1 MPRNNLH
8 TKLLFSTA
16 VAFAAAMTAAR
27 ADVVIEEKVN
37 IDGAAGFSMLAM
49 SGQSTSSLT
58 ADKSRIDSD
67 MKFKSKIMNTFAGK
81 HGNTSQIV
89 RLDEG
94 RIYDLQH
101 ADKKYTE
108 MTFEEMRAAMQKS
121 MEQLEQASEAQ
132 AQSQQQQLPVDADEC
147 QWSPPVVEAK
157 ETGEHATIAGFDT
170 ARATVSVKQ
179 TCTDPKT
186 SKACDMVW
194 SVDQWLA
201 SASPGAEESKAFALN
216 YAKQLGLDAAG
227 MKAMQGRMQQAFGEY
242 KSSWTEAMEKAGQFQ
257 GYPLK
262 TALQMSMGGPQC
274 TTDDGTQVA
283 AAPGFSDAVMA
294 GVDAGVGTAAGEV
307 ASAATQAAVSK
318 VGGGAAGA
326 VAGSAVG
333 GFASKFG
340 SNMMSKLHKKDA
352 AQAKADTPAAAPTG
366 ADAGM
371 IRLFRLQTET
381 TAIRGDAIPA
391 STFEV
396 PAGFKKIAAK

>member
-1 MPRNNLH
+1 
-8 TKLLFSTA
+8 
-16 VAFAAAMTAAR
+16 
-27 ADVVIEEKVN
+27 
-37 IDGAAGFSMLAM
+37 
-49 SGQSTSSLT
+49 
-58 ADKSRIDSD
+58 

-274 TTDDGTQVA
+274 TTENGTQVA
-283 AAPGFSDAVMA
+283 ADPVFADA
-294 GVDAGVGTAAGEV
+294 VDAGMQAGASTAAG
-307 ASAATQAAVSK
+307 AATSAATQAAVEQA
-318 VGGGAAGA
+318 GGGVGGA
-326 VAGSAVG
+326 VAGSAAG
-333 GFASKFG
+333 AFAGKLGASLMGKF
-340 SNMMSKLHKKDA
+340 KKKD
-352 AQAKADTPAAAPTG
+352 KEPPAAAPQAT
-366 ADAGM
+366 AANPGM
-371 IRLFRLQTET
+371 IRLFRVETET
-381 TAIRGDAIPA
+381 VSIRSDAIPA
-391 STFEV
+391 STFDI
-396 PAGFKKIAAK
+396 PAGYKKVAAP